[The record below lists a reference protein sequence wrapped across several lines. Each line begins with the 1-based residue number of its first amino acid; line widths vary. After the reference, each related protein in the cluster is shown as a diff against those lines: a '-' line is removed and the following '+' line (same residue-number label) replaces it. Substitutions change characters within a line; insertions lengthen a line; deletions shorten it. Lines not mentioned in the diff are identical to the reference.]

1 MLNKIVIVGRLT
13 RNPQLAEKEG
23 SEIASFSV
31 ATERNYNYQGQTQ
44 QAVDYIFCKAYG
56 KIAINIAKYTKKGSL
71 VGITGHMRSYKYEKD
86 KQTHFMTELVVETI
100 KFISN
105 PNSNESSSSNQPTI
119 TDDFEG
125 SPALQDH
132 QLLSVT
138 TDPQN
143 Q

>member
-13 RNPQLAEKEG
+13 RNPQLTEKEG

-71 VGITGHMRSYKYEKD
+71 VGNTGHMRSYKYEKD
-86 KQTHFMTELVVETI
+86 KQTHFITELVVETI

-105 PNSNESSSSNQPTI
+105 PNSNESSSSNQSTI
-119 TDDFEG
+119 TDDFDG
-125 SPALQDH
+125 SPALQEN
-132 QLLSVT
+132 QLLSSF
-138 TDPQN
+138 N
-143 Q
+143 